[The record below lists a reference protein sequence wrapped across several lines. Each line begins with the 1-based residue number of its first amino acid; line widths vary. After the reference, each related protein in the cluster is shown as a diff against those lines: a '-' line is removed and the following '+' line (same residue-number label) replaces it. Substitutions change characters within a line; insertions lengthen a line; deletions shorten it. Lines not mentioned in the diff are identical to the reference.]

1 MLRLRDDLQSVGM
14 LGFEES
20 CIALNEGE
28 SSNKPSG
35 ERRKDFFIKRER
47 RRSNS
52 WIFPVGI
59 VGLSQYRD

>member
-1 MLRLRDDLQSVGM
+1 M